1 MTMETHRHSSY
12 RLTVADI
19 GTEKSRTLVTCSL
32 HELHCST
39 QNKGWTAEGS
49 RELTKR
55 AIVFPNRKKQLTGQ
69 AILLY
74 SFLIKAAPMFSN
86 NTPILSFLQSSN
98 YSAQHAACIRNTNAR
113 VQCDTSIL
121 LLCQSRPTINLFS
134 NLTI

>member
-1 MTMETHRHSSY
+1 METHRHSSY

-74 SFLIKAAPMFSN
+74 SFLRKAAPMKKLCFQ
-86 NTPILSFLQSSN
+86 TTCQYFLSFKVQTTALSML
-98 YSAQHAACIRNTNAR
+98 HAFATQMQEYN
-113 VQCDTSIL
+113 V
-121 LLCQSRPTINLFS
+121 
-134 NLTI
+134 